1 MQCGVKLFFRR
12 RLARIGSLESAMAR
26 SPLEITAAALLLFP
40 ELDALSRGL
49 FGAYD
54 DFLSLLADD
63 EKRRRLDTM
72 SYEDLTEDVTFR
84 EARQI
89 SYRFR
94 DAVSGIFLN
103 QDNCLGQLTIEYGV
117 F

>member
-1 MQCGVKLFFRR
+1 
-12 RLARIGSLESAMAR
+12 
-26 SPLEITAAALLLFP
+26 LLFP
-40 ELDALSRGL
+40 ELDPHSAKL

-54 DFLSLLADD
+54 EFVGLLADD
-63 EKRRRLDTM
+63 EKRDRLNSIPYD
-72 SYEDLTEDVTFR
+72 DLRTDPTFK
-84 EARQI
+84 EAQQI

-103 QDNCLGQLTIEYGV
+103 QDNLLGQLTIEYGV